1 MAFFHI
7 NRKNTLDNY
16 FQIDAAFCRITCIFV
31 TVFHRILDFTTRL
44 DVYPAF
50 FYALIFRYFA
60 NNPILSVNG
69 ARITIKINKFDP

>member
-1 MAFFHI
+1 
-7 NRKNTLDNY
+7 
-16 FQIDAAFCRITCIFV
+16 
-31 TVFHRILDFTTRL
+31 LDFTTRL